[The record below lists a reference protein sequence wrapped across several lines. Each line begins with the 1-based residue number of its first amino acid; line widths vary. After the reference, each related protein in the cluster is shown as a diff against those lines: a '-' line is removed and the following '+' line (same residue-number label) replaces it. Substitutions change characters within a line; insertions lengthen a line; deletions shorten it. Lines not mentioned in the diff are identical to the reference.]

1 MSNVTAPVAA
11 PATLPASFRKVIVN
25 VNVDGLLNT
34 ALAGQVGNVTPSM
47 LRFSKDSAKAAMGG
61 KSTPVSFTQGLV
73 FLTCAFAWGQG
84 KVDALAHGL
93 PSHAAHA
100 LSASCAVLKGG
111 AGCTAETLAAA
122 VKHGFDAMIALPT
135 KQKTE
140 KAVNGSDVSPLA
152 VSSGATVEG
161 EAIRLAAE
169 QTAEQQAAL
178 AEKVARETAEAKAA
192 FEAQTVAIFANM
204 PESAAVEM
212 LKTIA
217 ANLGYRLSKLP
228 TKKAA

>member
-47 LRFSKDSAKAAMGG
+47 LRFSKDAARAAMGG

-84 KVDALAHGL
+84 KIDALAHGL
-93 PSHAAHA
+93 PSHAAAA
-100 LSASCAVLKGG
+100 LTASCAVLKGG

-122 VKHGFDAMIALPT
+122 VKHGFESMLALPS
-135 KQKTE
+135 KIKTE
-140 KAVNGSDVSPLA
+140 KAVNGADVSPLA
-152 VSSGATVEG
+152 VTNGATVEG
-161 EAIRLAAE
+161 EIIRDDNGRVKE
-169 QTAEQQAAL
+169 TA
-178 AEKVARETAEAKAA
+178 AEKVARETAEKKAF
-192 FEAQTVAIFANM
+192 FESETVARVTNM
-204 PESAAVEM
+204 PDEQAIFLIRAMAARYGFT
-212 LKTIA
+212 LTNI
-217 ANLGYRLSKLP
+217 
-228 TKKAA
+228 KKAA

>member
-1 MSNVTAPVAA
+1 MSNIAAPVTA

-34 ALAGQVGNVTPSM
+34 ALAGQSGNVTPSM

-73 FLTCAFAWGQG
+73 FLTCAYAWGQG
-84 KVDALAHGL
+84 KVDALVNGL
-93 PSHAAHA
+93 PGHAAHA
-100 LSASCAVLKGG
+100 LTASCAVLKGG

-122 VKHGFDAMIALPT
+122 VKHGFDAMIALPS

-140 KAVNGSDVSPLA
+140 KSVNGADISPLA

-161 EAIRLAAE
+161 EAIRIAAE

-178 AEKVARETAEAKAA
+178 AEKMARETAEAKAA
-192 FEAQTVAIFANM
+192 FESETVARITNM
-204 PESAAVEM
+204 PDDQALFLIRAMAARYGFT
-212 LKTIA
+212 LTDI
-217 ANLGYRLSKLP
+217 
-228 TKKAA
+228 KKAA

>member
-47 LRFSKDSAKAAMGG
+47 LRFSKDAARAAMGG

-84 KVDALAHGL
+84 KIDALAHGL
-93 PSHAAHA
+93 PSHAAAA
-100 LSASCAVLKGG
+100 LTASCAVLKGG

-122 VKHGFDAMIALPT
+122 VKHGFESMLALPS
-135 KQKTE
+135 KIKTE
-140 KAVNGSDVSPLA
+140 KAVNGADVSPLA
-152 VSSGATVEG
+152 VTNGATVEG
-161 EAIRLAAE
+161 EIIRDDNGRVKETAAE
-169 QTAEQQAAL
+169 KA
-178 AEKVARETAEAKAA
+178 ARETAEKKAA
-192 FEAQTVAIFANM
+192 FEAETVARVTNM
-204 PESAAVEM
+204 PDEQAIFLIRAMAARYGFT
-212 LKTIA
+212 LTDI
-217 ANLGYRLSKLP
+217 
-228 TKKAA
+228 KKAS